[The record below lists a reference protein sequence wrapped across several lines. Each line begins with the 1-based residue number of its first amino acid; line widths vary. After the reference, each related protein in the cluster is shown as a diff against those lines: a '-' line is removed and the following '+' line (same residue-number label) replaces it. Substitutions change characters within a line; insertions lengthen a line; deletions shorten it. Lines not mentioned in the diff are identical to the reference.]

1 MLALPWY
8 QRQAKIFP
16 SQTDTNQHPYEYW
29 CKKFSAECY
38 QTKFHSIRVMLP
50 WPSGIRSGTQG
61 QLSATTSMWYATLT
75 EPRGKPTKCSSQI
88 DVQNALDKTH
98 HPLVIKSAQKTENRR
113 WPLPQPHKGPLGQAG
128 GWVHSLVRWKASH
141 WDEECWG
148 CPLVTSFI
156 ILEVLAWAGAQEKG
170 GEGDPGWKEE
180 VKSSLFADDM
190 IFMRKIL
197 TNPQKMLEVINKF
210 STQKSLISA
219 HFSSKQS
226 EEEIKKKTATWNSL
240 WRSRLRRIWHCHWSS
255 FVATVMWVLSL
266 A

>member
-128 GWVHSLVRWKASH
+128 GWVHSLVESFPLRW
-141 WDEECWG
+141 G
-148 CPLVTSFI
+148 MLRLPTRYFI
-156 ILEVLAWAGAQEKG
+156 HHSGGSGLSRGARKRRGRGSGLKG
-170 GEGDPGWKEE
+170 R
-180 VKSSLFADDM
+180 S
-190 IFMRKIL
+190 KIL
-197 TNPQKMLEVINKF
+197 SVCRWHDLYAENPNK
-210 STQKSLISA
+210 STENVRS
-219 HFSSKQS
+219 HKQVQYTK
-226 EEEIKKKTATWNSL
+226 IFNFCTFQQQT
-240 WRSRLRRIWHCHWSS
+240 IWGRN
-255 FVATVMWVLSL
+255 
-266 A
+266 

>member
-88 DVQNALDKTH
+88 DVQNALDKIH
-98 HPLVIKSAQKTENRR
+98 HPLVIKQKVTSPSASQRASGTGWWLSTLLGEMESFPLRWGMLRLPTRYFIHHSGGSGLSRGARKRRGRGSGLKGRSKILSVCRWHDLYAENPNKSTENVRS
-113 WPLPQPHKGPLGQAG
+113 HKQ
-128 GWVHSLVRWKASH
+128 VQYTKIFNF
-141 WDEECWG
+141 CTFQQQTIWG
-148 CPLVTSFI
+148 
-156 ILEVLAWAGAQEKG
+156 
-170 GEGDPGWKEE
+170 
-180 VKSSLFADDM
+180 
-190 IFMRKIL
+190 R
-197 TNPQKMLEVINKF
+197 N
-210 STQKSLISA
+210 
-219 HFSSKQS
+219 
-226 EEEIKKKTATWNSL
+226 
-240 WRSRLRRIWHCHWSS
+240 
-255 FVATVMWVLSL
+255 
-266 A
+266 